1 MARFRRAFSTS
12 SSVIVIALVH
22 SAMIVA
28 MMSELDMCFSF
39 VRVSIVV
46 QSVQK
51 VKDFVQNYFD

>member
-1 MARFRRAFSTS
+1 M
-12 SSVIVIALVH
+12 IVIALVH